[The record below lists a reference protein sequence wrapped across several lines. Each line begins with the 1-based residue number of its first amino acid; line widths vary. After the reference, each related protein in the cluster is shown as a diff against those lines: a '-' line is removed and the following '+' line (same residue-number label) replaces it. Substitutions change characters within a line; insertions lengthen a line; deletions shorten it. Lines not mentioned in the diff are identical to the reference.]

1 MNLNPTVLVA
11 SDDSFELATL
21 SASLRLQSINVVA
34 EARTSEIAENLHK
47 YLSPEV
53 AVIDLQFAQDEAI
66 ALVSKFRSVNPSL
79 GIVLLTACA
88 DLRLIGF
95 KEKEIPQGTQVIL
108 KKSISDLIVVSN
120 AIIRSIAAVDN
131 HEKMSWVDSLGRL
144 HGEGSKTIL
153 DEFTDIQINT
163 FRLLAQGFSNSEIAK
178 LRFVSEKSVE
188 QIVARIARHLRISP
202 DRTHNMRVVLTG
214 EYFSLIGS
222 PRH

>member
-11 SDDSFELATL
+11 SDDSFKLSTL
-21 SASLRLQSINVVA
+21 SAALRLHSINVVA

-47 YLSPEV
+47 HLSPEV
-53 AVIDLQFAQDEAI
+53 VVIDMQFTDNKSI
-66 ALVSKFRSVNPSL
+66 ALVSKFRKINPSL

-95 KEKEIPQGTQVIL
+95 KEIEIPEGAQVLL
-108 KKSISDLIVVSN
+108 KKSISDLGVLNN
-120 AIIRSIAAVDN
+120 AIIRSIAAVDS
-131 HEKMSWVDSLGRL
+131 HEKMSWVDGLGAL
-144 HGEGSKTIL
+144 HDEGSKTIL
-153 DEFTDIQINT
+153 DEFTDIQIST
-163 FRLLAQGFSNSEIAK
+163 FRLLSQGFSNSEIAK

-214 EYFSLIGS
+214 EYFNLIGS

>member
-11 SDDSFELATL
+11 SDDSFKLSTL
-21 SASLRLQSINVVA
+21 SAALRLHSINVVA

-47 YLSPEV
+47 HLSPEV
-53 AVIDLQFAQDEAI
+53 VVIDMQFTDNDSI
-66 ALVSKFRSVNPSL
+66 ALVSKFRKINPSL

-95 KEKEIPQGTQVIL
+95 KEIEIPEGAQVLL
-108 KKSISDLIVVSN
+108 KKSISDLGVLNN
-120 AIIRSIAAVDN
+120 AIIRSIAAVDS
-131 HEKMSWVDSLGRL
+131 HEKMSWVDGLGAL
-144 HGEGSKTIL
+144 HKEGSKTIL
-153 DEFTDIQINT
+153 DEFTDIQIST
-163 FRLLAQGFSNSEIAK
+163 FSLLAQGFSNSEIAK

-214 EYFSLIGS
+214 EYFNLIGS

>member
-95 KEKEIPQGTQVIL
+95 KEKEIPQGAQVIL

>member
-1 MNLNPTVLVA
+1 VLVA

>member
-95 KEKEIPQGTQVIL
+95 KEKEIPQGAQVIL

-214 EYFSLIGS
+214 EYFRLIGS

>member
-95 KEKEIPQGTQVIL
+95 KEKEIPQGAQVIL

-214 EYFSLIGS
+214 EYFNLIGS

>member
-53 AVIDLQFAQDEAI
+53 TVIDLQFAQDEAI

>member
-1 MNLNPTVLVA
+1 
-11 SDDSFELATL
+11 
-21 SASLRLQSINVVA
+21 
-34 EARTSEIAENLHK
+34 
-47 YLSPEV
+47 
-53 AVIDLQFAQDEAI
+53 
-66 ALVSKFRSVNPSL
+66 
-79 GIVLLTACA
+79 
-88 DLRLIGF
+88 
-95 KEKEIPQGTQVIL
+95 
-108 KKSISDLIVVSN
+108 VVSN

>member
-11 SDDSFELATL
+11 SDDSFKLSTL
-21 SASLRLQSINVVA
+21 SAALRLHSINVVA

-53 AVIDLQFAQDEAI
+53 VVIDMQFTDNDSI
-66 ALVSKFRSVNPSL
+66 ALVSKFRKINPSL

-95 KEKEIPQGTQVIL
+95 KEIEIPEGAQVLL
-108 KKSISDLIVVSN
+108 KKSISDLGVLNN
-120 AIIRSIAAVDN
+120 AIIRSIAAVDS
-131 HEKMSWVDSLGRL
+131 HEKMSWVDGLGAL
-144 HGEGSKTIL
+144 HDEGSKTIL
-153 DEFTDIQINT
+153 DGFTDIQIST

-214 EYFSLIGS
+214 EYFNLIGS